1 MLCLLT
7 STPVLMFATAS
18 FDHLSAAESSFISV
32 LSSPTAAESWGKR
45 YTFHVVPPLSAKE
58 KIPLFFTLIFR

>member
-18 FDHLSAAESSFISV
+18 FDHLSAAESSFIPV
-32 LSSPTAAESWGKR
+32 LSSPTAAESWVKR
-45 YTFHVVPPLSAKE
+45 YTFHVVPLKGKE
-58 KIPLFFTLIFR
+58 EIVFLKML